1 MSGLENTQPEDDF
14 KSIFSRVGQL
24 TRLLRDSLVDLG
36 LDRTIVEAAEA
47 IPDTR
52 ERLNYVI
59 AKTAQAAERV
69 LTCVEEAR
77 PQQEAISAQA
87 EDLSARWDAWFADPV
102 ELPVAKELVTDTRQF
117 LVQAPM
123 MSRQTN
129 EHLMEI
135 MMAQDFQDLTG
146 QVIRRMML
154 LIEMVEKE
162 LIQVLLAY
170 VPESLQQEKE
180 AEAEAK
186 TAAMLVNGPQ
196 IDSSKAGVMASQD
209 QVDDLLD
216 SLGF

>member
-1 MSGLENTQPEDDF
+1 MTTPENTQPEEDF
-14 KSIFSRVGQL
+14 KGIFSRVGHL

-36 LDRTIVEAAEA
+36 LDRTIVEAADA

-52 ERLNYVI
+52 ERLNYVVG
-59 AKTAQAAERV
+59 KTAQAAERV

-77 PQQEAISAQA
+77 PMQESVVTQGESLAT
-87 EDLSARWDAWFADPV
+87 RWDAWFAAPV
-102 ELPVAKELVTDTRQF
+102 ELADARELVTDTRQY
-117 LVQAPM
+117 LTQAPKM
-123 MSRQTN
+123 ARQTD

-146 QVIRRMML
+146 QVIRRMMS
-154 LIEMVEKE
+154 LIETVEKE

-170 VPESLQQEKE
+170 VPDDVQEPEPKE
-180 AEAEAK
+180 PEVAL
-186 TAAMLVNGPQ
+186 MNGPQ
-196 IDSSKAGVMASQD
+196 VDSSKAGVVATQD

>member
-1 MSGLENTQPEDDF
+1 MTTPENTQPEEDF
-14 KSIFSRVGQL
+14 KGIFSRVGQL

-36 LDRTIVEAAEA
+36 LDRTIVEAADA

-52 ERLNYVI
+52 ERLNYVV

-77 PQQEAISAQA
+77 PLQEAIITNGDSLA
-87 EDLSARWDAWFADPV
+87 ARWDAWFAAPV
-102 ELPVAKELVTDTRQF
+102 ELADARELVTETRQY
-117 LVQAPM
+117 LAHTPKM
-123 MSRQTN
+123 ARTTD

-146 QVIRRMML
+146 QVIRRMMS
-154 LIEMVEKE
+154 LIETVEKE

-170 VPESLQQEKE
+170 VPDEPEEQKE
-180 AEAEAK
+180 AEVS
-186 TAAMLVNGPQ
+186 LVNGPQ
-196 IDSSKAGVMASQD
+196 VDSTKAGVVATQD